1 MSVTKEVIL
10 RRNYIMEEKFL
21 IAKLQ
26 ELRQIKPRKDWVSLT
41 KTQIL
46 GEEPKFTFF
55 PYFEFKPAFAGLVAV
70 FVLFTSCGYIL
81 VKHSIPGDSLYAIR
95 KTYHE
100 TRVFFISQ
108 EEKPAFQLKLANDR
122 LEDLAKAPV
131 KNLAPTII
139 EFQANISE
147 AVRNL
152 AKIETSTSSSATIKK
167 IVEET
172 RKIEENKL
180 KVESLGVV
188 VDGTEDL
195 ENALGKIVENLI
207 KDLEERTL
215 DEEKADI
222 LVQMKEFFE
231 ENKYSEALEIYLI
244 NQ

>member
-1 MSVTKEVIL
+1 
-10 RRNYIMEEKFL
+10 MEDKFL

-26 ELRQIKPRKDWVSLT
+26 ELRQIKPKKDWASFT

-46 GEEPKFTFF
+46 GREPGFALF
-55 PYFEFKPAFAGLVAV
+55 PYFNIRFEFKPAFAGLIAV
-70 FVLFTSCGYIL
+70 FILFTGFGYTL

-100 TRVFFISQ
+100 TRVFFVSQ

-152 AKIETSTSSSATIKK
+152 AQIEASASSSAAIKK

-172 RKIEENKL
+172 RKIEENKQR
-180 KVESLGVV
+180 VESLGVV
-188 VDGTEDL
+188 VEGTEEL

-215 DEEKADI
+215 DEERAEI
-222 LVQMKEFFE
+222 LVQMKELFE
-231 ENKYSEALEIYLI
+231 EKKYSEALETYLI
-244 NQ
+244 NQYSY